1 MPLPEE
7 PVTAFTYCTRADLV
21 ARFGESEISYL
32 EAGRENAL
40 AEVIADATALIDS
53 YLAARYPLPL
63 AAPPAI
69 LMRVSRDLVRYAAD
83 NAPDET
89 VTRRRD
95 DAVKF
100 LESLAKGNATL
111 GLPVADEP
119 ETHDTAEMLSQPLRW
134 SREASKG
141 FI

>member
-1 MPLPEE
+1 MPVPPE
-7 PVTAFTYCTRADLV
+7 PALSFTYCTRADLV

-40 AEVIADATALIDS
+40 AEVMADATALIDS
-53 YLAARYPLPL
+53 YLAGRYQLPL
-63 AAPPAI
+63 ANPPPI

-83 NAPDET
+83 NAPDDT

-100 LESLAKGNATL
+100 LEALAKGNATL
-111 GLPVADEP
+111 GLPVEDEP
-119 ETHDTAEMLSQPLRW
+119 ETHDTAEMISAPLRW
-134 SREASKG
+134 SRDASKG